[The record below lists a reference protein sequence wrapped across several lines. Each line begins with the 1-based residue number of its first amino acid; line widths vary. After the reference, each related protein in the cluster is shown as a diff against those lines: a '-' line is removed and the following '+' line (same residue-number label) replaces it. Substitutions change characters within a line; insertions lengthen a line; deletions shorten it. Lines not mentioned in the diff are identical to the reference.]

1 MKTTTLL
8 VVSAM
13 IGCAGSLPAQATAS
27 RFGGALPPWVDVALS
42 QSGFWQ
48 RYDLTSRTSPE
59 IEYGD
64 LDDDGLWD
72 AAIAIVDNGGRRRGI
87 AVIHQIDRSVYI
99 IGAGQPIGNGSA
111 EVPNSARGSIDRLLD
126 HHYGIRVVLWHGAG
140 WVVWNRQSYVWV
152 PDVN

>member
-1 MKTTTLL
+1 MKTNILL
-8 VVSAM
+8 IVSAM
-13 IGCAGSLPAQATAS
+13 ICSVASLPAQSTAS
-27 RFGGALPPWVDVALS
+27 RLGGSLPPWVDVALS

-87 AVIHQIDRSVYI
+87 AVVHQIDRSVYI
-99 IGAGQPIGNGSA
+99 IGAGQP
-111 EVPNSARGSIDRLLD
+111 V
-126 HHYGIRVVLWHGAG
+126 
-140 WVVWNRQSYVWV
+140 
-152 PDVN
+152 